1 MIRRHM
7 NTHSLVHF
15 VPALQ
20 RPLDFPDVAAMRA
33 PYLVDVPM
41 QQDAFAWFDRLLKG

>member
-7 NTHSLVHF
+7 DTHSLVHF

-41 QQDAFAWFDRLLKG
+41 LQAAFAWSDPPPKG